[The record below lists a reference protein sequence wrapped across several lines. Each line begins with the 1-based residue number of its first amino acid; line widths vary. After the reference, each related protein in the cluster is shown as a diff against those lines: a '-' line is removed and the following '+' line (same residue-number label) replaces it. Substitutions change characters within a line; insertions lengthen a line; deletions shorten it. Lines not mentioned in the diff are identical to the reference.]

1 METKDMGQRQEMGGH
16 LLRRELNVEDSICAQ
31 HTHYTH
37 TIHTQHIDTHHTHTW
52 KARVHWS
59 NTHTEQRPMS
69 LYPTAHLPLGIKLS
83 SLTFW
88 DPEVELL
95 SEPRLKELLIF
106 LRDPMGA
113 SAFPVRPSLTWES
126 PMG

>member
-1 METKDMGQRQEMGGH
+1 
-16 LLRRELNVEDSICAQ
+16 
-31 HTHYTH
+31 
-37 TIHTQHIDTHHTHTW
+37 
-52 KARVHWS
+52 
-59 NTHTEQRPMS
+59 MS
-69 LYPTAHLPLGIKLS
+69 LHPTAHLPLGIKPS

-113 SAFPVRPSLTWES
+113 SAFWA
-126 PMG
+126 